1 MYHICCYHHIALLL
15 PWQQCNMWHIM
26 YVVVIVI
33 IYCNH
38 GNQYVVDVVV
48 IVHVKNILNWQ
59 NAKNR
64 SNGIFGY
71 YITSGTFWYII
82 HVLRKWHDIH
92 TYSMISTKNLN
103 IHTYSMIST
112 TNLHRIR
119 TTHTVKWGNDMIF
132 AHMMNQW
139 LVYYV
144 GPPRELRSR
153 PPRRRI

>member
-1 MYHICCYHHIALLL
+1 MTTVTYVTHYVCCCCCHHILL
-15 PWQQCNMWHIM
+15 PWQPICSWCRC
-26 YVVVIVI
+26 YST
-33 IYCNH
+33 C
-38 GNQYVVDVVV
+38 
-48 IVHVKNILNWQ
+48 KNILNWQ

-112 TNLHRIR
+112 KNLHRIR

-144 GPPRELRSR
+144 GPRASFARVPAQEDVTWY
-153 PPRRRI
+153 